1 MNIEEKIK
9 ERIKEQ
15 FFELLTDEELD
26 DFIKKEIDSFF
37 SADNKTMFSIVE
49 SGSHYSGKTLR
60 LQYEGENMSVFQ
72 QMIFT
77 FTAQKTQE
85 RLNSEITKTY
95 FNSVFNPSE
104 EELNEK
110 TKQLIVDAIP
120 LAMNNYFKNIAMGMV
135 ANLRSE
141 IINNNQPRY

>member
-1 MNIEEKIK
+1 MSIEEKIK

-26 DFIKKEIDSFF
+26 GFIKKEIDSFF
-37 SADNKTMFSIVE
+37 SAENKTMFSIVE
-49 SGSHYSGKTLR
+49 SGNNYSGKTLK

-77 FTAQKTQE
+77 FAAQKTQE

-95 FNSVFNPSE
+95 FNNVFNPSE

-110 TKQLIVDAIP
+110 TKELIVNAIP

-135 ANLRSE
+135 ANLRNE
-141 IINNNQPRY
+141 IVSNNQPRY